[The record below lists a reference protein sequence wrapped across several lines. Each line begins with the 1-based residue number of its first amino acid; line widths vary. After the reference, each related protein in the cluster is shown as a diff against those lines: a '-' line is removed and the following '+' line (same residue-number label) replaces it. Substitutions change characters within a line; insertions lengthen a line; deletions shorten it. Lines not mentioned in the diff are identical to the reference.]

1 MSPEYWFGKFLA
13 VLILLLIVGIFIV
26 PKLTGQQAEQFLS
39 HVRRRARELVTGYLF
54 LALLGLATYL
64 YYRYVRLR

>member
-39 HVRRRARELVTGYLF
+39 HVRRRARELVTVYLL
-54 LALLGLATYL
+54 LALLGLLTYL

>member
-39 HVRRRARELVTGYLF
+39 HVSRRARELVTGYLF